1 MIPWTEKEI
10 VAIVIKL
17 LNDFIIENRKLI
29 KRDPDYN
36 LREYVRNDLCNNN
49 DWNNHFSDVD
59 STYAMV
65 NNIIYEMHRNG
76 LNNILTQ
83 YSGSPNSDNTTKEV
97 VGYFKI
103 IFEILMKC

>member
-1 MIPWTEKEI
+1 MMLWTEKEI
-10 VAIVIKL
+10 AAIVIKL
-17 LNDFIIENRKLI
+17 LNDFIVEKRELI

-36 LREYVRNDLCNNN
+36 LKDYVRDVLCNNN

-59 STYAMV
+59 STYEMV

-76 LNNILTQ
+76 LSNILTQ
-83 YSGSPNSDNTTKEV
+83 YGGSPNSDNITKEV